1 MLIIPYAI
9 FSLGLTPMVVSLL
22 AKDSPDSW

>member
-9 FSLGLTPMVVSLL
+9 FSLGLTPMVVI
-22 AKDSPDSW
+22 PIR